1 MENMLRHAR
10 NIDKSKKKTDFFS
23 FSPNVKYFGVP
34 VRQELYYNEKKYL
47 GGLATQRLS
56 NLGGIPLMFRG
67 NKGFQYN
74 EKSTYIVN
82 NSGMVISEN
91 NTRYWYGIHV
101 YMA

>member
-1 MENMLRHAR
+1 M
-10 NIDKSKKKTDFFS
+10 
-23 FSPNVKYFGVP
+23 KYFGVP

>member
-1 MENMLRHAR
+1 MQETLT
-10 NIDKSKKKTDFFS
+10 KTRFFS
-23 FSPNVKYFGVP
+23 SFSHNVKYFGVP
-34 VRQELYYNEKKYL
+34 FRPECTIMKKKYL